1 MTDGY
6 ALSYVARI
14 ETPYWR
20 YEFGQSPLESAPAGN
35 IPEGSRLCLQRPPT
49 KLDALQSAFDEGV
62 GRIIIRTADFE
73 AA

>member
-6 ALSYVARI
+6 ELPYVAQT

-20 YEFGQSPLESAPAGN
+20 YEFGQSPLETAPAGK
-35 IPEGSRLCLQRPPT
+35 IPEGSKLSLQRPPT
-49 KLDALQSAFDEGV
+49 KLDALQSAFLEGV
-62 GRIIIRTADFE
+62 GQIIIRTADFN